1 MDDIISFSF
10 LRLEG
15 ILDDPRVNAINQK
28 QHLSFRNEID
38 FEIEFKVI
46 NILFVKLSVHLNQI
60 IFSFSA

>member
-38 FEIEFKVI
+38 FEIEFKGNKYLI
-46 NILFVKLSVHLNQI
+46 R
-60 IFSFSA
+60 